1 MPDPKKPLFDDDD
14 DRDDKTEHSNPGD
27 LPFKPRE
34 EKKKDDLNYED
45 DEATVIA
52 PPDKPQ
58 RR

>member
-14 DRDDKTEHSNPGD
+14 EQSDKTEHSNPGD

-34 EKKKDDLNYED
+34 DQGLKDED

-52 PPDKPQ
+52 PPEKKKG
-58 RR
+58 R